1 MFQIK
6 SLNARAHPVW
16 VAFQQNVCVLI
27 AHAPSVNSTPVCTPS
42 ILSVITQQDLL
53 TSSAVRWRTEGP
65 LFLSLCFPPQNTTV
79 SFYFPLLTPA
89 VFNISFLSMQATDWH
104 NKMFQAWDDKWV
116 WYSWSGF
123 WSYVIGILGT
133 SVCKCILWFYQ
144 QILRIF
150 SSAQHIFTLLHS
162 CREGLLRIHLH
173 PDPLK
178 HRFSSC
184 EVRGR
189 LS

>member
-16 VAFQQNVCVLI
+16 VALQKKGCVLI

-65 LFLSLCFPPQNTTV
+65 LFLSLCFPPSNTTL
-79 SFYFPLLTPA
+79 SFHFQLLIPA
-89 VFNISFLSMQATDWH
+89 VFNMLFFFLSMQATDWH
-104 NKMFQAWDDKWV
+104 NKVFQAWDNKWV
-116 WYSWSGF
+116 WYSWRGS
-123 WSYVIGILGT
+123 WSYAIT
-133 SVCKCILWFYQ
+133 SVCKCILWFYK

-162 CREGLLRIHLH
+162 RREGLLRFHLH

-178 HRFSSC
+178 QRFSNC